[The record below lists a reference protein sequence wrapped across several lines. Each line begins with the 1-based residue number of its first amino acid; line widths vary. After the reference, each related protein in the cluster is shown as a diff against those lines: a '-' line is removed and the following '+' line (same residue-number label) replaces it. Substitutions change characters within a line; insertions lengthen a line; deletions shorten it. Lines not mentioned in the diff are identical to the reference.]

1 MVSSCNAFQW
11 KVPTFSGITLK
22 NFEKDK
28 LRWGKNMDKLSM
40 NNINRQYA
48 ARQAYYRGPVIG
60 NHCVNWNLKLI
71 TTKLKE
77 NKKTDAYLFTK
88 YKLPAKRGGLW
99 QMQLCIS
106 YMAPASAIIHGTHW
120 HFTWIT
126 SLTVPLNIYCTTSTQ
141 ILSYTIMHS

>member
-1 MVSSCNAFQW
+1 
-11 KVPTFSGITLK
+11 
-22 NFEKDK
+22 
-28 LRWGKNMDKLSM
+28 MDKLSM

-48 ARQAYYRGPVIG
+48 ARQAYYRGPVIR
-60 NHCVNWNLKLI
+60 NPLKLI

-126 SLTVPLNIYCTTSTQ
+126 SLTVPLNIYCTTSTK
-141 ILSYTIMHS
+141 ILNTIMHS